1 MRKEYNKYFF
11 ELESNNRNN
20 RASRAYRNG
29 CGQDPR
35 VRFFDRW
42 HESQCHVSGIQ
53 MDTNPAK
60 IFSPSFLST
69 QRSLHMEGHVT
80 YDVSTTDTLA
90 CLPEPDL
97 KTCLTFFPVNEWVPQ
112 ESHLFIHWTP
122 SIPPPQLISIC
133 KCIFLFYKM
142 NIYFLFFYLLWACFF
157 AWLFKDQLN
166 GCQGLKS

>member
-90 CLPEPDL
+90 CLPESDL

-122 SIPPPQLISIC
+122 PQLISIC

-142 NIYFLFFYLLWACFF
+142 NIYFLFYIFFIYFGLVSLL
-157 AWLFKDQLN
+157 
-166 GCQGLKS
+166 GCSKISSMGVKG

>member
-90 CLPEPDL
+90 CLPESDL

-122 SIPPPQLISIC
+122 SIPPHLNS
-133 KCIFLFYKM
+133 FLFVNVFFFFIRWIFIFYFF
-142 NIYFLFFYLLWACFF
+142 IYFGLVSLL
-157 AWLFKDQLN
+157 
-166 GCQGLKS
+166 GCSKISSMGVKG